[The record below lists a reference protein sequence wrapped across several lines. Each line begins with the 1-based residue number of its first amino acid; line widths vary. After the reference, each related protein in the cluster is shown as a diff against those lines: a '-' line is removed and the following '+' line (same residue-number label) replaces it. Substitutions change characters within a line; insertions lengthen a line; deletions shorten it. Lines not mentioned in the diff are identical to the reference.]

1 MLALKPGLQ
10 PVPPA
15 AYLHWA
21 LQLGC
26 SQAAVTTRQQW
37 FFMSTTSSMG
47 SSITDFCHVGG
58 LSLLGSFRGSFPCCR
73 WAELQQLAPTE
84 SASSLHCSVVAR
96 IRAHLYIVGCTQ
108 SRVSSSILRQAYLLA
123 VCIWSNVEPPL
134 LDRSLHADL
143 RYLHSII
150 AKVIT
155 RHLGCSSPILG
166 GERSSD
172 GRQYLWAGERGRRVI
187 QEPEDIGP
195 SHGTTSTIK
204 SHKPLCCIVLCG
216 AGHYWTAFYAAGLRA
231 AGLGR
236 VASQAEVCQS
246 SDRKFDLDQCHPPR
260 GPALLEASGDLTDQ
274 LH

>member
-1 MLALKPGLQ
+1 MIVGIETGALTSATRCLLALGLAMRLLASSGDH
-10 PVPPA
+10 PPA
-15 AYLHWA
+15 MVLHVHDIFHG
-21 LQLGC
+21 LIHNGVLSC
-26 SQAAVTTRQQW
+26 R
-37 FFMSTTSSMG
+37 
-47 SSITDFCHVGG
+47 G

-96 IRAHLYIVGCTQ
+96 FRAHLYIVGCTR

-134 LDRSLHADL
+134 LDRSLHADR
-143 RYLHSII
+143 RYLHRII

-172 GRQYLWAGERGRRVI
+172 GRQDLWAGERGRRVI

-195 SHGTTSTIK
+195 SHKTTSTIK

-216 AGHYWTAFYAAGLRA
+216 AGHYGAAFYAAGLRA

-236 VASQAEVCQS
+236 EASQAEVCQT
-246 SDRKFDLDQCHPPR
+246 SDRII
-260 GPALLEASGDLTDQ
+260 
-274 LH
+274 